1 MTRDEG
7 YKQCAVVTSDR
18 ALGEPTEASPTL
30 LAKKQKNSPA
40 GVFYFFVAGDEGFEP
55 PNGGTRTHCLTT
67 WRIPIGLNY
76 SNTINTK
83 MQNV

>member
-1 MTRDEG
+1 MSHR
-7 YKQCAVVTSDR
+7 V
-18 ALGEPTEASPTL
+18 LGEPPEASPTP

-67 WRIPIGLNY
+67 WRIPNGLNY
-76 SNTINTK
+76 FNTIISK
-83 MQNV
+83 MQKSVISEYGMIE